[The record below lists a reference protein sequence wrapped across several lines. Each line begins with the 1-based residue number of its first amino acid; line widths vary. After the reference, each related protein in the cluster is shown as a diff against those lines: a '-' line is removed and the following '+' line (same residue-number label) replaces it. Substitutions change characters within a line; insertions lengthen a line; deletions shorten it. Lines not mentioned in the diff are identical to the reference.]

1 MIRKNKS
8 MKKIAGII
16 AIALC
21 IYACS
26 DDENVTTD
34 EQAQNVSF
42 DRSAVLENWAD
53 NIIIPAYVDFNARV
67 ANLDSATTAFVEES
81 TTSNLENLRTAWV
94 DAYTIWQR
102 VSVFENGPAE
112 IVGLRLNINIFPA
125 SVTTIEDNIASGSY
139 DLSLSSNRVAKGFP
153 ALDYL
158 LHGIANDDAA
168 IIAVYSGAQGD
179 NYRQYLLDI
188 VNDMQVLSSAVL
200 EEWQNGFRDTFVEND
215 GSSSTASV
223 DRFVND
229 YIFYYER
236 FLRAGK
242 MGIPGGVFTG
252 TVEPNT
258 LEALHAGDLSKQFF
272 LEGLTAVQDLFNGR
286 AYNGNAQGESLS
298 SYLDA
303 LNILKDGADLAVII
317 DNQFETARQ
326 AVEALGSFEQ
336 ELQTDPPINFLTAY
350 DEVQRIVPLLK
361 VDAVSALSI
370 SIDFADADGD

>member
-1 MIRKNKS
+1 

-53 NIIIPAYVDFNARV
+53 NIIIPAYLDFNARV

-139 DLSLSSNRVAKGFP
+139 DLSLSSNRAAKGFP

-158 LHGIANDDAA
+158 LHGIADDDAA
-168 IIAVYSGAQGD
+168 IIAVYSGSQGD

-188 VNDMQVLSSAVL
+188 VNDMQVLSTAVL